1 MAWFRSGVDLP
12 GKSLNYR
19 PYARFWVLLLILS
32 TGTALAQSTK
42 QRVSTVEQEVS
53 RLERLLE
60 NNRAVQTDMLQRIQL
75 LQREN
80 QELRNELEI
89 LQFESTRAEDRQR
102 QLYID
107 LDQRLQSLEFGS
119 SGGGQAG
126 GVPGTDGQATLSDS
140 AAYQA
145 AFDLLKAGRYEKAG
159 AGFEAFLAEYSD
171 SELRD
176 NAQYWLAETNYV
188 RKNFAVALTGFQ
200 EVITGYPASRKI
212 PDAWLKI
219 GYCNYELENWT
230 EARRALTTVTT
241 QYPETT
247 AARLAKERITLMDT
261 NGK

>member
-1 MAWFRSGVDLP
+1 LAWFRFGVDLS

-19 PYARFWVLLLILS
+19 PLARVWILLLILS

-42 QRVSTVEQEVS
+42 QRISTLEQEVT
-53 RLERLLE
+53 RLERLLQ
-60 NNRAVQTDMLQRIQL
+60 NNQAVQTDMLQRNQE

-80 QELRNELEI
+80 QELRNELET
-89 LQFESTRAEDRQR
+89 LQFELTRSADRQR

-107 LDQRLQSLEFGS
+107 LDQRLQSLELS
-119 SGGGQAG
+119 STGGGPAGAVPTTGGQAMIPDN
-126 GVPGTDGQATLSDS
+126 V
-140 AAYQA
+140 AYQA
-145 AFDLLKAGRYEKAG
+145 AFDLLKAGRYENAG
-159 AGFEAFLAEYSD
+159 AGFDAFLAEYSD

-176 NAQYWLAETNYV
+176 NAQYWLAETHYV
-188 RKNFAVALTGFQ
+188 RKNFAAALTGFQ

-219 GYCNYELENWT
+219 GYCNFELENWT

-241 QYPETT
+241 RYPETT